1 MNNLMIFEGR
11 QVEVFELNGQVLFN
25 PKDVAECLE
34 IADVNS
40 STRKFNEKQIV
51 KLNNS
56 DMHDMHIRK
65 LNNAGENFLTESG
78 VYKLIFKSHKPDAE
92 KFQDWV
98 TDEVLPTIRKHGA
111 YMTTEKI
118 EEVLLNPDVIINLA
132 TQLKQERELNEKL
145 DLTVRSQEKQIEE
158 LKPLAA
164 YVKTILNNKSLVTV
178 EQIAQDYGISA
189 QKLNKTLHELHIQY
203 KGGNGQWILYQAHKP
218 FGYVHSE
225 TISFK
230 RSDGRPDSNMHT
242 KWTQKG
248 RMFLYEKLKEQGILP
263 LIEREL
269 EGKAI

>member
-1 MNNLMIFEGR
+1 MNNL
-11 QVEVFELNGQVLFN
+11 Q
-25 PKDVAECLE
+25 
-34 IADVNS
+34 
-40 STRKFNEKQIV
+40 
-51 KLNNS
+51 
-56 DMHDMHIRK
+56 
-65 LNNAGENFLTESG
+65 
-78 VYKLIFKSHKPDAE
+78 IFKNAEFGNIRTVEKDGQPYFVASDIAKALGYRNTTDAI
-92 KFQDWV
+92 KQHCRWV
-98 TDEVLPTIRKHGA
+98 AKHYIPHPQSENKTLEVNVIPEGDMYRLVTNSELPSAERFESWVFDEVLPSIRKHGA
-111 YMTTEKI
+111 YMTPAKI

-145 DLTVRSQEKQIEE
+145 DFTVRSQEKQIEE

-178 EQIAQDYGISA
+178 EQIAQDYGMSA

-203 KGGNGQWILYQAHKP
+203 KGGNGQWILYQEHKQ

-230 RSDGRPDSNMHT
+230 RSDGRPDTTMHT

-248 RMFLYEKLKEQGILP
+248 RMFLYEELKEQGILP
-263 LIEREL
+263 LIERDI

>member
-11 QVEVFELNGQVLFN
+11 QVEVFEFKGQVLFN
-25 PKDVAECLE
+25 PYHVAECLDIKNVRDN
-34 IADVNS
+34 IA
-40 STRKFNEKQIV
+40 KMNEKQV
-51 KLNNS
+51 MKLTNL
-56 DMHDMHIRK
+56 DVGKADIRK

-98 TDEVLPTIRKHGA
+98 VDEVLPTIRKHGA
-111 YMTTEKI
+111 YMTPEKI

-178 EQIAQDYGISA
+178 EQIAQDYGMSA

-203 KGGNGQWILYQAHKP
+203 KGGNGQWILYQAHKQ

-230 RSDGRPDSNMHT
+230 RSDGRPDTTMHT